1 MCEECKSPDPG
12 AEFLVQLLTGDIVIE
27 IVEVPVQVPPDV
39 MIHSMYWIGRV
50 IGLMTRGQCLVE
62 LAAHL
67 GMPVIE
73 VAMAI
78 DRHHAVQV
86 ALAHPKGWEVT
97 EG

>member
-1 MCEECKSPDPG
+1 MCEKCKSPDPG
-12 AEFLVQLLTGDIVIE
+12 AEFLVELLTGGIVIE
-27 IVEVPVQVPPDV
+27 IVEAPVIPDI
-39 MIHSMYWIGRV
+39 MLHSMYWTGRF
-50 IGLMTRGQCLVE
+50 IGLMTRGECLKE
-62 LAAHL
+62 LAAHV

-86 ALAHPKGWEVT
+86 AKAHPKGWEVA